1 MPRHPFN
8 LPVELVLMILDYLSL
23 TDLFSIARVSMQ
35 ARSFTLPTLQS
46 LSLEEKL
53 RQLERAA
60 EADNHGHIL
69 ELLSMLK
76 REIFQ
81 DKTKFFVL
89 QTLFRSSYVQSM
101 RTWLTH
107 LAPSCPLTDTQWRK
121 QEDWKATLSSAMQS
135 SKPQALQLVFEYGA
149 PLSAVIDAHPFDDP
163 VRDMSPSLSK
173 TENYYLHHAVIR
185 GYQAVVDLLLSRD
198 GDAHV
203 NWRDPAGRTP
213 LIFAAKSGWAGIVTS
228 LLSHNADVDHVT
240 DKDRESA
247 LQCAVESGYTD
258 IVASLLAHNAKVDLT
273 IDQDGVS
280 TLHYALR
287 NGYGSIALMLIDHG
301 ADIGFINRFGNTAL
315 HYAVRKDWG
324 GEFQQEQPV
333 LKKLLEAGANPE
345 VVDMNGDTPI
355 ELAVRWDN
363 TKAVEVLLQ
372 QSYVDIN
379 KRLRNGSTLFSL
391 ALNAGPGM
399 IALFVRHGADVNRVQ
414 RGTSRRRTPLQY
426 VIYGG
431 RLDSAA
437 ALLEAGADPCKRDM
451 DGLDAWDHAERSDN
465 SLDLLSVLGQ
475 RP

>member
-23 TDLFSIARVSMQ
+23 PDYFSIARVSMQ

-53 RQLERAA
+53 RQVERAA

-76 REIFQ
+76 CLIVP
-81 DKTKFFVL
+81 DKSKFFVL
-89 QTLFRSSYVQSM
+89 QTLFRSSYVDSM

-121 QEDWKATLSSAMQS
+121 QEDWKATLSSAMAS
-135 SKPQALQLVFEYGA
+135 SKPQALQLAFEYGA

-203 NWRDPAGRTP
+203 NWPDPAGRTP
-213 LIFAAKSGWAGIVTS
+213 LIFAATSGWAGIVTS

-240 DKDRESA
+240 DKDGESA

-280 TLHYALR
+280 DLR
-287 NGYGSIALMLIDHG
+287 WPLSNGHASIAVMLIDHG
-301 ADIGFINRFGNTAL
+301 ADIGFIDRFGNTAL
-315 HYAVRKDWG
+315 HYAVRKNWDG
-324 GEFQQEQPV
+324 GSEDQAV
-333 LKKLLEAGANPE
+333 LKKLLEAGANPAA
-345 VVDMNGDTPI
+345 VDMNGDTPI
-355 ELAVRWDN
+355 ELAVTWDN
-363 TKAVEVLLQ
+363 TNAVEVFLEHGC
-372 QSYVDIN
+372 VDIN

-391 ALNAGPGM
+391 ALDEGPKM
-399 IALFVRHGADVNRVQ
+399 IALFVRHGADVNRIQ
-414 RGTSRRRTPLQY
+414 PRSFRRRTPLQY
-426 VIYGG
+426 VIDGG
-431 RLDSAA
+431 RLGSAV

-451 DGLDAWDHAERSDN
+451 DGLDAWDHAERSYN